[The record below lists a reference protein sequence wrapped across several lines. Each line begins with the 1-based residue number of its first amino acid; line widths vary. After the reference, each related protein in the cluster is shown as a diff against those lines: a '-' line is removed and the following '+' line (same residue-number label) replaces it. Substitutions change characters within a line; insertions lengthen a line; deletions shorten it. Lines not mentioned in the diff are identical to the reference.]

1 MHIKKVRNDMSY
13 RTYINGTQIFGNN
26 ESYPEWLYFIKSK
39 GIEVNEDCIYDGY
52 IDDLQGMFNV
62 IDTITRGLIND
73 RHEEVLKGEKDWE
86 GKPYTELTD
95 LSKSMWLAGNVPL
108 LKYNMEMIN
117 HAYCFLP
124 YQAYKA
130 VENIIERS
138 DKPYVSEDGREWY
151 CCTYK
156 LKPGMMIH
164 VEAY

>member
-1 MHIKKVRNDMSY
+1 MSY

-26 ESYPEWLYFIKSK
+26 ESYPEWFDFIKSK
-39 GIEVNEDCIYDGY
+39 GIEVSEEGSYDGY
-52 IDDLQGMFNV
+52 ITDLQGMFNV
-62 IDTITRGLIND
+62 IDKITQNLINK
-73 RHEEVLKGEKDWE
+73 RHEEVLKGEKHWD
-86 GKPYTELTD
+86 GRPYRELTD
-95 LSKSMWLAGNVPL
+95 LSESMWLDDNIPL

-117 HAYCFLP
+117 HTYCFMP

-130 VENIIERS
+130 VENIIKLS
-138 DKPYVSEDGREWY
+138 DKPYISEDGKEWY

>member
-1 MHIKKVRNDMSY
+1 MSY

-39 GIEVNEDCIYDGY
+39 GIEVDEDCIYDGY
-52 IDDLQGMFNV
+52 ITDLQGMFNV

-86 GKPYTELTD
+86 GNPYTELTD
-95 LSKSMWLAGNVPL
+95 LSKSMWLADNVPL

-124 YQAYKA
+124 YQTYKA

-138 DKPYVSEDGREWY
+138 DIPYISEDGKEWY
-151 CCTYK
+151 CCTFK
-156 LKPGMMIH
+156 LKEGKKIH

>member
-1 MHIKKVRNDMSY
+1 MSY

-26 ESYPEWLYFIKSK
+26 ESYPEWFDFLKSK
-39 GIEVNEDCIYDGY
+39 GIEVDEDCIYDGY
-52 IDDLQGMFNV
+52 ITDLQGMFNV

-95 LSKSMWLAGNVPL
+95 LSKSMWLADNVPL

-124 YQAYKA
+124 YQTYKA

-151 CCTYK
+151 CCTFK
-156 LKPGMMIH
+156 LKEGKKIH

>member
-1 MHIKKVRNDMSY
+1 MSY
-13 RTYINGTQIFGNN
+13 RTYINHTQIFGNN

-52 IDDLQGMFNV
+52 ITDLQGMFNV

-95 LSKSMWLAGNVPL
+95 LSKSMWLADNVPL

-138 DKPYVSEDGREWY
+138 DKPYVSEDGKEWY
-151 CCTYK
+151 CYTYK